1 MTIPNFIDYSPET
14 PITASWLNQV
24 SNLNWGVMGGDSQ
37 AIPTTVAQLLANLGI
52 PSLIQGGSTQWL
64 TSVSGT
70 DTITAV
76 GNPTVASYSAGQVF
90 RFVAVG
96 TNTTNA
102 PTLNVDGIGAVNLV
116 QLGGSSIL
124 PGSILS
130 GCVVTAVYDGAQFQ
144 AILPTATKDIQT
156 VSASVASNAL
166 TVGYTAIGALQFRNG
181 SLPNGALSKVG
192 LASPLS
198 LTVPSGAT
206 LGTASG
212 TAATLML
219 LVAYNGGA
227 PVLCIANLSGG
238 LDFSETGLISPTT
251 ISGSSNSAS
260 TVYSESAVSAN
271 SPYRVVGY
279 VTITE
284 ATAGTWATAPAL
296 VQGIGGL
303 AGITSIVAASNANA
317 NAPINNTGAVSDITL
332 ALGQQAYID
341 VTASTSVPLHIATA
355 DNQVYEV
362 EMLMQGNTGSAGNT
376 VLNPNNSTYTNF
388 FIGNGNASSNSST
401 SGYAIYTSGFL
412 IAYAQ
417 DVRHAL
423 FHASTKTISKS
434 VIGSAEGINTVP
446 QTYSIQGSSHWQSVA
461 SSGGSASDTT
471 TLWTSLGTVAFPVA
485 ATGRIIIRRIA

>member
-130 GCVVTAVYDGAQFQ
+130 GYVVTAVYDGAQFQ
-144 AILPTATKDIQT
+144 AIFPTATKDIQT

-279 VTITE
+279 VTIME
-284 ATAGTWATAPAL
+284 ATAGTWATSPTL

-303 AGITSIVAASNANA
+303 AGITSIVAASTAAA
-317 NAPINNTGAVSDITL
+317 NAPINNTGAVSDVPL
-332 ALGQQAYID
+332 ALGQEAYID
-341 VTASTSVPLHIATA
+341 IAAASSVPLHIATA
-355 DNQVYEV
+355 DLQQYEIRF
-362 EMLMQGNTGSAGNT
+362 MLNGASGASNGN
-376 VLNPNNSTYTNF
+376 VLLLPNNGSITNMF
-388 FIGNGNASSNSST
+388 FGQVLDGVNTA
-401 SGYAIYTSGFL
+401 
-412 IAYAQ
+412 AQ
-417 DVRHAL
+417 
-423 FHASTKTISKS
+423 
-434 VIGSAEGINTVP
+434 
-446 QTYSIQGSSHWQSVA
+446 A
-461 SSGGSASDTT
+461 SSGFFNGFLASFGDVAQGVINVITRTAAKTILGASGSYISASGFYLYHTFSRWLGTASSSTTTDTT
-471 TLWTSLGTVAFPVA
+471 TAWTSLGTLAFSNA
-485 ATGRIIIRRIA
+485 STGRIIIRRIA